1 MRLSLRRLIL
11 FTLLTLT
18 LGGAAAIGLI
28 SYRTARQA
36 LEHEAI
42 RLTGLVAEN
51 RRMSL
56 LRTLTRQR
64 ERLARMVNVAAA
76 RCGAMAD
83 AAERVACY
91 TRSAESL
98 STIEGAR
105 AARLGRPDGPPILV
119 GGCVVAEIGQTE
131 AFAAA
136 AGLGRQLVVTVL
148 LITFVGVVL
157 SVMIADRIGAPLRR
171 LQASARRLQASDFE
185 IVLEQ
190 GGPAEVRDLTEAFQA
205 MTRSLRTSH
214 ESLAAANRLK
224 DEFLATLSHE
234 LRTPLNAIVGWTALL
249 RDTRPDPKR

>member
-1 MRLSLRRLIL
+1 L
-11 FTLLTLT
+11 
-18 LGGAAAIGLI
+18 AQ
-28 SYRTARQA
+28 ARQA
-36 LEHEAI
+36 C
-42 RLTGLVAEN
+42 
-51 RRMSL
+51 
-56 LRTLTRQR
+56 
-64 ERLARMVNVAAA
+64 LA
-76 RCGAMAD
+76 GA
-83 AAERVACY
+83 
-91 TRSAESL
+91 SGESL
-98 STIEGAR
+98 GPNYR
-105 AARLGRPDGPPILV
+105 NLDVVRGFRPLPEIG

-234 LRTPLNAIVGWTALL
+234 LRTP
-249 RDTRPDPKR
+249 